1 MVNFILPAE
10 PNNHQIKELRLKIMN
25 QIKDIEKLTDLSFD
39 MFEELKKQKTDSPL
53 LVKWRW
59 VINDLL

>member
-10 PNNHQIKELRLKIMN
+10 PDNHQIKELRLKIMN
-25 QIKDIEKLTDLSFD
+25 QIKAIETLTDLSFD
-39 MFEELKKQKTDSPL
+39 MFEELKIRNTDSSL

-59 VINDLL
+59 VINDML

>member
-10 PNNHQIKELRLKIMN
+10 PDNHQIKALRLKIMN
-25 QIKDIEKLTDLSFD
+25 QIKAIEKLTDLSFD